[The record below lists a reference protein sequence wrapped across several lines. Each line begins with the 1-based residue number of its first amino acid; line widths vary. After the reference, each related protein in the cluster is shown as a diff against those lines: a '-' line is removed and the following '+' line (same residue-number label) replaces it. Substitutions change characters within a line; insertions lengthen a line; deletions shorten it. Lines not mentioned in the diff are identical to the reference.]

1 MSQGDEGGK
10 SSIEG
15 QLGDNEGGC
24 LIIIISCILK
34 ERERQQARLPPF
46 VFLSQPE
53 IGHHFLWWR
62 RPVKS
67 ARKEEGACLGSGQW
81 AAVCLM
87 NSTSFLLE
95 RRCNLKVVMKGVMMP
110 ASQAHA
116 PTPRAASYVAALS
129 EVEREGKNQQWESS
143 VS

>member
-1 MSQGDEGGK
+1 MSQEAEGGK
-10 SSIEG
+10 LSIEG

-24 LIIIISCILK
+24 IIIIISCILK
-34 ERERQQARLPPF
+34 ERERQARLAPF

-110 ASQAHA
+110 ASQAERGMAHA
-116 PTPRAASYVAALS
+116 PATRCCLLC
-129 EVEREGKNQQWESS
+129 GGIK
-143 VS
+143 